1 MAGSGTDG
9 GPARGEGSVGGIL
22 PQAHRAGELRL
33 GTGRPI
39 GSGLVE
45 GTIKR
50 VVNRRLMVNGAT
62 WKTGHVAPLVELVAA
77 AGGSAWATYW
87 QAP

>member
-1 MAGSGTDG
+1 
-9 GPARGEGSVGGIL
+9 
-22 PQAHRAGELRL
+22 
-33 GTGRPI
+33 
-39 GSGLVE
+39 LVE